1 MNGSSSQTFM
11 NPKNE
16 SMLDRLIYQDFARRL
31 GGELNDKQKSRLL
44 KTVHHYMEEVSEKS
58 GTTSVQE
65 MNKQVLTLV
74 VPDFNAYLNRQKIG
88 TQTDVE
94 SRMKEDIGSRFT
106 SLQNERSED
115 TTVRA
120 LMPPTPDFRIPLEDE
135 SSSSPLSLFERAK
148 KVRESEVLNTSITVP
163 VSSKPIELSKNLDTS
178 SFSGTYLQDLDK
190 TFSPSQ
196 TNLAISNP
204 TIVKPEEVRSKP
216 ALQQDNII
224 PQDDILSYK
233 ENEYNLVI
241 YSADRD
247 WYNNQRENRYNFS
260 VTFNPA
266 NNGQGFKF
274 SPSAN
279 MRFHN
284 IVRIEMVKALV
295 PSEAIDTIL
304 ANNATAGTISTKPY
318 AETVLSLPSIVLHV
332 DELESNVY
340 GTDDTLD
347 RAFATLQ
354 YDAQWL
360 GSSTSALT
368 FPSTTVAS
376 VPNTGFFAMIPKF
389 LKCQRIYY
397 PTPLATLT
405 KMTIQLQRPNG
416 DLLNTALDTLDIQR
430 IFAGNTLPAGF
441 AAGTSKY
448 ASVTDG
454 TYSAYYFIQ
463 TKTFFNA
470 FNFVSGDVI
479 KIQGINTDLIS
490 GSGSAKSDWASYLQ
504 ASAGLTIVQVGYLA
518 SGTTVT
524 DTPNNANYCNIIV
537 LQNRFVDPTTGNV
550 AVNPFGGSGSLN
562 NTFETALATVSNLT
576 GARLINMSK
585 QVQLTFRVITRDMDS
600 ATRIRP
606 NNA

>member
-1 MNGSSSQTFM
+1 MNGSSNQTFM
-11 NPKNE
+11 SPKNE
-16 SMLDRLIYQDFARRL
+16 SMLDKLVYQDFQRRL
-31 GGELNDKQKSRLL
+31 GGELSDKQKARLL
-44 KTVHHYMEEVSEKS
+44 KTVHHYMEEVSDKS
-58 GTTSVQE
+58 GSMTIQE
-65 MNKQVLTLV
+65 MNKQVLMLV
-74 VPDFNAYLNRQKIG
+74 VPDYNAYLNRQNIG
-88 TQTDVE
+88 TKTDVE
-94 SRMKEDIGSRFT
+94 SRIKEDIGSRFT
-106 SLQNERSED
+106 SIQNERSED
-115 TTVRA
+115 TTTRA
-120 LMPPTPDFRIPLEDE
+120 LMPPTPEFRIPLEDE

-148 KVRESEVLNTSITVP
+148 KVREAEVLQTSLIAVP
-163 VSSKPIELSKNLDTS
+163 PKNLEQTKAPEAQ
-178 SFSGTYLQDLDK
+178 SFSGTYLKDLDNS
-190 TFSPSQ
+190 TTISQ
-196 TNLAISNP
+196 TNLAIANP
-204 TIVKPEEVRSKP
+204 TIAKVEEVRTKP
-216 ALQQDNII
+216 ALQQDTII

-284 IVRIEMVKALV
+284 IVRIEMVKALL
-295 PSEAIDTIL
+295 PAEAIDTVL
-304 ANNATAGTISTKPY
+304 ANNSSATSISTKPY
-318 AETVLSLPSIVLHV
+318 AETVLSFPTIALHI

-354 YDAQWL
+354 YDAQWS
-360 GSSTSALT
+360 GSSSSALT

-376 VPNTGFFAMIPKF
+376 VPNTGYFAMIPKF

-416 DLLNTALDTLDIQR
+416 DLLNTALDSLDIQR
-430 IFAGNTLPAGF
+430 IFASNTLPAGF
-441 AAGTSKY
+441 GAGASKY

-470 FNFVSGDVI
+470 FNFVSGDLI
-479 KIQGINTDLIS
+479 NIQGINTDLIS
-490 GSGSAKSDWASYLQ
+490 GSGTAKSDWANYLQ
-504 ASAGLTIVQVGYLA
+504 SSSGLTIVQVGFLA

-524 DTPNNANYCNIIV
+524 DTPNNANYCNLIV
-537 LQNRFVDPTTGNV
+537 LQNRFVDPTTGTV
-550 AVNPFGGSGSLN
+550 AVNPFGGSGALN
-562 NTFETALATVSNLT
+562 NTFESALATVSNLT

-600 ATRIRP
+600 GTRIRP

>member
-1 MNGSSSQTFM
+1 MNGSSNQTFM
-11 NPKNE
+11 SPKNE
-16 SMLDRLIYQDFARRL
+16 SMLDKLVYQDFQRRL
-31 GGELNDKQKSRLL
+31 GGELSDKQKTRLL
-44 KTVHHYMEEVSEKS
+44 KTVHHYMEEVSDKS
-58 GTTSVQE
+58 GSMTIQE
-65 MNKQVLTLV
+65 MNKQVLMLV
-74 VPDFNAYLNRQKIG
+74 VPDYNAYLNRQNIG
-88 TQTDVE
+88 TKTDVE
-94 SRMKEDIGSRFT
+94 SRIKEDIGSRFT
-106 SLQNERSED
+106 SIQTERSED

-120 LMPPTPDFRIPLEDE
+120 LMPPTPEFRIPLEDE

-148 KVRESEVLNTSITVP
+148 KVREAEVLQTTMTVVP
-163 VSSKPIELSKNLDTS
+163 PKQVEQAKAPEAQ
-178 SFSGTYLQDLDK
+178 SFSGTYLKDLDN
-190 TFSPSQ
+190 SIISSQ
-196 TNLAISNP
+196 TNLAIANP
-204 TIVKPEEVRSKP
+204 TIAKAEEVRTKP
-216 ALQQDNII
+216 ALPQDIII

-247 WYNNQRENRYNFS
+247 WYSNQRENRYNFS

-284 IVRIEMVKALV
+284 IVRIEMVKAIL
-295 PSEAIDTIL
+295 PAEAIDTVL
-304 ANNATAGTISTKPY
+304 ANNSSATSISTKPY
-318 AETVLSLPSIVLHV
+318 AETVLSFPTIALHV

-354 YDAQWL
+354 YDAQWT
-360 GSSTSALT
+360 GSSSSALT

-416 DLLNTALDTLDIQR
+416 DLISSALDTLDIQR
-430 IFAGNTLPAGF
+430 IFASNTLPAGF

-470 FNFVSGDVI
+470 FNFVSGDLI
-479 KIQGINTDLIS
+479 NIQGINTDLIS
-490 GSGSAKSDWASYLQ
+490 GSDTAKSDWANYLQ
-504 ASAGLTIVQVGYLA
+504 SSSGLTIVQVGFLA

-524 DTPNNANYCNIIV
+524 DTPNNANYCNLIV
-537 LQNRFVDPTTGNV
+537 LQNRFVDPTTGTV
-550 AVNPFGGSGSLN
+550 AVNPFGGSGALN
-562 NTFETALATVSNLT
+562 NTFESALATVSNLT
-576 GARLINMSK
+576 GSRLINMTK

>member
-1 MNGSSSQTFM
+1 MNGSSNQTFM
-11 NPKNE
+11 SPKNE
-16 SMLDRLIYQDFARRL
+16 SMLDKLVYQDFTRRL

-44 KTVHHYMEEVSEKS
+44 KTVHHYMEEVSDKS
-58 GTTSVQE
+58 GSMTIQE

-88 TQTDVE
+88 TKTDVE

-148 KVRESEVLNTSITVP
+148 KVREAEVLQTTVS
-163 VSSKPIELSKNLDTS
+163 VSKPVEQVKTPDAQ
-178 SFSGTYLQDLDK
+178 SFSGTYLKDLDT
-190 TFSPSQ
+190 TFNPSL
-196 TNLAISNP
+196 TNLAIANP
-204 TIVKPEEVRSKP
+204 TIVKPEEVRTKP
-216 ALQQDNII
+216 ALQQDTII

-284 IVRIEMVKALV
+284 IVRIEMVKALL
-295 PSEAIDTIL
+295 PAEAIDTVL
-304 ANNATAGTISTKPY
+304 ANNSSATTISTKPY
-318 AETVLSLPSIVLHV
+318 AETVLSLPTIVLHV

-354 YDAQWL
+354 YDAQWT
-360 GSSTSALT
+360 GSSSSALT

-376 VPNTGFFAMIPKF
+376 VPNTGYFAMIPKF

-430 IFAGNTLPAGF
+430 IFASNNLPAGF
-441 AAGTSKY
+441 SAGTSKY

-454 TYSAYYFIQ
+454 TLSAYYFIQ

-470 FNFVSGDVI
+470 FNFVSGDLI
-479 KIQGINTDLIS
+479 NIQGINTDLIS
-490 GSGSAKSDWASYLQ
+490 GSGTAKSDWASYLQ
-504 ASAGLTIVQVGYLA
+504 SSTGLTIVQVGFLA

-524 DTPNNANYCNIIV
+524 DTPNNANYCNLIV
-537 LQNRFVDPTTGNV
+537 VQNRFVDPTTGTV
-550 AVNPFGGSGSLN
+550 AVNPFGGSGALN
-562 NTFETALATVSNLT
+562 NTFESALATVSNLT

>member
-1 MNGSSSQTFM
+1 MNGSSNQTFM
-11 NPKNE
+11 SPKNE
-16 SMLDRLIYQDFARRL
+16 SMLDKLVYQDFQRRL
-31 GGELNDKQKSRLL
+31 GGELSDKQKTRLL
-44 KTVHHYMEEVSEKS
+44 KTVHHYMEEVSDKS
-58 GTTSVQE
+58 GSMTIQE
-65 MNKQVLTLV
+65 MNKQVLMLV
-74 VPDFNAYLNRQKIG
+74 VPDYNAYLNRQNIG
-88 TQTDVE
+88 TKTDVE
-94 SRMKEDIGSRFT
+94 SRIKEDIGSRFT
-106 SLQNERSED
+106 SIQTERSED

-120 LMPPTPDFRIPLEDE
+120 LMPPTPEFRIPLEDE

-148 KVRESEVLNTSITVP
+148 KVREAEVLQTTMTVVP
-163 VSSKPIELSKNLDTS
+163 PKLVEQAKAPEAQ
-178 SFSGTYLQDLDK
+178 SFSGTYLKDLDN
-190 TFSPSQ
+190 SIISSQ
-196 TNLAISNP
+196 TNLAIANP
-204 TIVKPEEVRSKP
+204 TIAKAEEVRTKP
-216 ALQQDNII
+216 ALPQDIII

-247 WYNNQRENRYNFS
+247 WYSNQRENRYNFS

-284 IVRIEMVKALV
+284 IVRIEMVKAIL
-295 PSEAIDTIL
+295 PAEAIDTVL
-304 ANNATAGTISTKPY
+304 ANNSSATSISTKPY
-318 AETVLSLPSIVLHV
+318 AETVLSFPTIALHV

-354 YDAQWL
+354 YDAQWT
-360 GSSTSALT
+360 GSSSSALT

-416 DLLNTALDTLDIQR
+416 DLISSALDTLDIQR
-430 IFAGNTLPAGF
+430 IFASNTLPAGF

-470 FNFVSGDVI
+470 FNFVSGDLI
-479 KIQGINTDLIS
+479 NIQGINTDLIS
-490 GSGSAKSDWASYLQ
+490 GSDTAKSDWANYLQ
-504 ASAGLTIVQVGYLA
+504 SSSGLTIVQVGFLA

-524 DTPNNANYCNIIV
+524 DTPNNANYCNLIV
-537 LQNRFVDPTTGNV
+537 LQNRFVDPTTGTV
-550 AVNPFGGSGSLN
+550 AVNPFGGSGALN
-562 NTFETALATVSNLT
+562 NTFESALATVSNLT
-576 GARLINMSK
+576 GSRLINMTK